1 MNKFTHEHRLNEY
14 LITLKAFIV
23 FRYMYSQE
31 NLMYAPIHEYRLNER
46 LYSNVHVH
54 WNRLNA
60 DCAYTT
66 KKKMLFVIGIHVPN
80 MEI

>member
-1 MNKFTHEHRLNEY
+1 
-14 LITLKAFIV
+14 
-23 FRYMYSQE
+23 
-31 NLMYAPIHEYRLNER
+31 MYAPIHEYRLNER

-60 DCAYTT
+60 DCVYTM
-66 KKKMLFVIGIHVPN
+66 KKKCYSLIGISN

>member
-14 LITLKAFIV
+14 LITLKAFIM
-23 FRYMYSQE
+23 YKYSQE
-31 NLMYAPIHEYRLNER
+31 NQMYAQIHEYRLNER

-60 DCAYTT
+60 DSDCVYTT

>member
-1 MNKFTHEHRLNEY
+1 
-14 LITLKAFIV
+14 
-23 FRYMYSQE
+23 
-31 NLMYAPIHEYRLNER
+31 MYAPIHEYRLNER

-60 DCAYTT
+60 DCVYTT
-66 KKKMLFVIGIHVPN
+66 KKKKNSLIGISN

>member
-1 MNKFTHEHRLNEY
+1 
-14 LITLKAFIV
+14 
-23 FRYMYSQE
+23 
-31 NLMYAPIHEYRLNER
+31 MYAPIHEYRLNER
-46 LYSNVHVH
+46 LNSNVHVH
-54 WNRLNA
+54 RNRLNA